1 VSVGSEALLNIA
13 EKKVTWLELFY
24 DLIFVAAVATTTH
37 VLLQVEAKHIPFGN
51 LFKYVLMI
59 IPVWW
64 SWVGQTLFIN
74 RFGQDI
80 LNQRIHMIVQ
90 MVFVLIMTSSLSANF
105 DLYYYAFLIGYIGLR
120 CLTAIQYLVVR
131 KKEMGDRRLVA
142 HYLGTRFWIGI
153 LISASSIFF
162 DSWLRY
168 ILLYIGIFVDI
179 LVPIF
184 GRKYLIKM
192 PTNMAHLLER
202 FASLTLILFGELIVS
217 TLSVLQ
223 PQRGDWNSILFSVT
237 SFILILSMWWQY
249 FDNVEKKVNKSIG
262 TVGHAIIYGHLFIL
276 MSLSMIAAS
285 IKLIFLNDISYS
297 FGITYIYGS
306 AFLYFIATTLTFH
319 QYRYEQH
326 KYKKYHFFLLSGLLA
341 SLVAF
346 SWIVT
351 VPNLV
356 LVGELALFFMIYA
369 KVTTT

>member
-1 VSVGSEALLNIA
+1 MA

-24 DLIFVAAVATTTH
+24 DLIFVAAVATTTY
-37 VLLQVEAKHIPFGN
+37 VLLQVEAGHIPFEY
-51 LFKYVLMI
+51 LFKYVLMF

-64 SWVGQTLFIN
+64 SWVGQTMFIN

-80 LNQRIHMIVQ
+80 LNQRIYMIVQ

-105 DLYYYAFLIGYIGLR
+105 DPYYYAFLIGYIGLR
-120 CLTAIQYLVVR
+120 SLTAIQYLVVR
-131 KKEMGDRRLVA
+131 KRETGDRRSVA

-153 LISASSIFF
+153 LLSACSIFF

-168 ILLYIGIFVDI
+168 IVLYIGIFVDI
-179 LVPIF
+179 LMPVF

-192 PTNMAHLLER
+192 PTNTAHLLER

-223 PQRGDWNSILFSVT
+223 PQQGDWNSILFSVT
-237 SFILILSMWWQY
+237 SFILIMSMWWQY
-249 FDNVEKKVNKSIG
+249 FDNMEKKVNKSVK

-285 IKLIFLNDISYS
+285 IKLIFLHDISYF
-297 FGITYIYGS
+297 FGLTFIYGS
-306 AFLYFIATTLTFH
+306 SFLYFIATTITFH

-326 KYKKYHFFLLSGLLA
+326 KLKTYHFFLLSGLLA
-341 SLVAF
+341 SLFAF
-346 SWIVT
+346 SLIVT
-351 VPNLV
+351 VPDLV
-356 LVGELALFFMIYA
+356 LVGELALFFIIYA
-369 KVTTT
+369 KITTT